1 MKSRT
6 NRFGSGLITFIVSIL
21 SFGALLHADSPPALE
36 SKPADPYFEKFS
48 AVKAPTFSGLF
59 LKMGDRLAICGDSIT
74 QQKRYSRLIEDYLTA
89 CQPDLKITARQYG
102 WSGETA
108 DGFLNRMQSDTLR
121 FEPTVAT
128 TCYGMN
134 DYRYKPYDEA
144 IAQAY
149 RRNYTAVVEKF
160 KAAGVRV
167 IVGSPGCVGKV
178 ASWVKSA
185 SGTLEEHNLN
195 LLAFRNIDI
204 DIANAENVRFADVY
218 WPMFVGGFEAR
229 KKYGAEYA
237 MSGHDGV
244 HPGWAGHLVM
254 AYAYLHAMGLDGDLG
269 TLTVDLTAKHADAS
283 AGHTVDCFDG
293 SELKITSS
301 RYPFCAT
308 GELNSDDSIRS
319 GMTLVPFNQELNRL
333 TLIVK
338 GATAANYQITWGSQ
352 SRTYLA
358 TDLAKGINLTD
369 DFAINPFSDAFGKVD
384 EAVAAK
390 EEFETKEM
398 QVIMRSPEAQ
408 KDMAAV
414 VAKSE
419 IEHTRLADAVAAAMT
434 PVGHVIRIRAQ

>member
-1 MKSRT
+1 MDLRSK
-6 NRFGSGLITFIVSIL
+6 RFGSAFVTFFLAVL
-21 SFGALLHADSPPALE
+21 SLGAPAPADLPVLLE
-36 SKPADPYFEKFS
+36 NKPADPYFEKFS
-48 AVKAPTFSGLF
+48 PVRAPAPDGLF
-59 LKMGDRLAICGDSIT
+59 LKVGDRLAICGDSIT

-89 CQPDLKITARQYG
+89 CQPELKITARQYG

-144 IAQAY
+144 TAQAY
-149 RRNYTAVVEKF
+149 RKNYTAVVEKF

-167 IVGSPGCVGKV
+167 ILGSPGCVGKV

-195 LLAFRNIDI
+195 LCAFRNIDI
-204 DIANAENVRFADVY
+204 DIARQENIRFADVF
-218 WPMFVGGFEAR
+218 WPMFTGGFDAR
-229 KKYGAEYA
+229 QKYGPQYA

-244 HPGWAGHLVM
+244 HPGWAGHLLM
-254 AYAYLHAMGLDGDLG
+254 AYAYLHAMGLDGNLG
-269 TLTVDLTAKHADAS
+269 TLTVDLAAHHADATAS
-283 AGHTVDCFDG
+283 HVVDSFDG

-308 GELNSDDSIRS
+308 GDLNNDDSIRS

-333 TLIVK
+333 TLIVR
-338 GATAANYQITWGSQ
+338 GGSAANYQITWGSQ
-352 SRTYLA
+352 PRTYSA
-358 TDLAKGINLTD
+358 ADLAKGINLAD
-369 DFAINPFSDAFGKVD
+369 DFATNPFSDAFRKVD

-390 EEFETKEM
+390 EEYETKEM
-398 QVIMRSPEAQ
+398 QVMFRSPEAQ
-408 KDMAAV
+408 QDMAAL

-419 IEHTRLADAVAAAMT
+419 IEHTRLAGALAAAMT
-434 PVGHVIRIRAQ
+434 PVTHVITITPK